1 MPFSNILFSGSP
13 ANIHSQHPAMGIII
27 RQSFK
32 ASLVAYVG
40 VGIGIVNQLFVSTKY
55 LSVEQMALSRLLLEN
70 SILFAA
76 LAHLGTPFIADRF
89 FARFRNEDQ
98 KHEGFM
104 VFLLLYPL
112 IGLAV
117 FTLLYLGFQ
126 QTIAG
131 YFAKESPMI
140 VKYHFLSIPLTF
152 FWVYI
157 TVLEVYSRN
166 HARITVPTMM
176 REVYLKTANVLLIV
190 IFALGWI
197 DFRLLLY
204 LVVASYGLGVVVLL
218 LYIKNLGK
226 LFVRFNPAL
235 FRGPFFG
242 QMAAFGLFIVL
253 GGLGQN
259 LVLFVDRV
267 MLAGESGLKDAG
279 IFIIATYIAGI
290 IEIPKRTITQIS
302 IPILSAAIQRQ
313 DMAKMG
319 ELYRKT
325 ALNQAIIGCLVF
337 LGIWCNID
345 EIFSLLPKRDIYSEG
360 KYVVLCLCLAKL
372 FDMSTGLNAEILL
385 YSAYYRVV
393 TVFVLV
399 MAVFSIAANKLL
411 IPAYSYNGAALAT
424 SITTLV
430 YCASRVWYVYRKFG
444 IQPFTVQTLR
454 VVLMAAATF
463 LAVAFIPFPAGNLVQ
478 VLFSLAVRSVLIAAI
493 FGFLVVRF
501 NVSEDVGNLLAGLR
515 RRLPFGKGK

>member
-1 MPFSNILFSGSP
+1 
-13 ANIHSQHPAMGIII
+13 MGIII

-32 ASLVAYVG
+32 ASIVAYVG

-70 SILFAA
+70 SLLFAA
-76 LAHLGTPFIADRF
+76 LAHLGTPFIADKF
-89 FARFRNEDQ
+89 FARFRDEKQ
-98 KHEGFM
+98 KHEGFF

-112 IGLAV
+112 LGLAV
-117 FTLLYLGFQ
+117 FTLLYSAFQ
-126 QTIAG
+126 QNIAG
-131 YFAKESPMI
+131 YFVKESPLI
-140 VKYHFLSIPLTF
+140 IKYHFLSIPLTI

-166 HARITVPTMM
+166 HSRITVPTMV
-176 REVYLKTANVLLIV
+176 REVYLKIANVLLIV

-218 LYIKNLGK
+218 FYIKNLGK

-235 FRGPFFG
+235 FRGPLFG
-242 QMAAFGLFIVL
+242 QMMAFGLFIVL

-259 LVLFVDRV
+259 IVLFVDRV
-267 MLAGESGLKDAG
+267 MLAGESGLKEAG

-302 IPILSAAIQRQ
+302 IPILSSALQQQ
-313 DMAKMG
+313 DMAKME

-385 YSAYYRVV
+385 YSAYYRVI
-393 TVFVLV
+393 TVFVLL

-411 IPAYSYNGAALAT
+411 IPAYNYNGAALAT
-424 SITTLV
+424 SLTTLV
-430 YCASRVWYVYRKFG
+430 YCASRVWYVWQKFQ
-444 IQPFTVQTLR
+444 IQPFTFRTVQ
-454 VVLMAAATF
+454 VVFIAAVTF
-463 LAVAFIPFPAGNLVQ
+463 LAVAFIPFPVDNLLQ
-478 VLFSLAVRSVLIAAI
+478 VLFSMAIRSLLIVGI
-493 FGFLVVRF
+493 FGFLILRL
-501 NVSEDVGNLLAGLR
+501 NVSEDVKQLLTGLR
-515 RRLPFGKGK
+515 RRLPFGRGK